1 MIDTETAYVYIDACY
16 QPDTKILGISQEF
29 CPLKTLVDNHKIF
42 FCWIMI
48 VQYFFS
54 VHIIYILMY

>member
-29 CPLKTLVDNHKIF
+29 CPLKTLVDNRKIF
-42 FCWIMI
+42 F
-48 VQYFFS
+48 VE
-54 VHIIYILMY
+54 